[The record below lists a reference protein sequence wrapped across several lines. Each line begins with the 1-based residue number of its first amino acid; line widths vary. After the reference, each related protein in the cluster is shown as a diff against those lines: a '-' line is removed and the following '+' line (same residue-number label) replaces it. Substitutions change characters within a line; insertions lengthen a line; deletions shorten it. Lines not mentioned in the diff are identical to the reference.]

1 MDLGEQMPPTDR
13 VLFGS
18 KCPYKRAI
26 FGGPPRANSQMLH
39 TDSGDT
45 EFWRL
50 LARLSDDANFR
61 SDPTLT
67 RASPGLRS
75 QNNSL
80 KLVVI
85 VFCGVTI

>member
-1 MDLGEQMPPTDR
+1 MDLGGQVPPTDR

-18 KCPYKRAI
+18 KFPYNKANVE
-26 FGGPPRANSQMLH
+26 GPPRANSHMLH
-39 TDSGDT
+39 TDSVNTGR
-45 EFWRL
+45 WRN

-61 SDPTLT
+61 SDPTFT

-80 KLVVI
+80 K
-85 VFCGVTI
+85 